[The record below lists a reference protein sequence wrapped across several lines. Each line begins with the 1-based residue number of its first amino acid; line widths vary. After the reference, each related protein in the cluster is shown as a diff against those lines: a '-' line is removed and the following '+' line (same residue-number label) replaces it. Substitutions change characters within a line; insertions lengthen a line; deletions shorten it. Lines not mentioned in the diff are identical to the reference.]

1 MSKGDK
7 MKSEKVKTKKKEDKI
22 VKTDEIIKVNN
33 KILILETEL
42 ENLRT
47 GLKLALS
54 RLGLQ
59 KELKNGK

>member
-1 MSKGDK
+1 